1 LGRRF
6 VLILAAHEPDD
17 PQPFLCG
24 SLLGLDSLFLR
35 RSGGGVW
42 LHRCDGPVWVTP
54 GTIKPTALVLN
65 VLVSALVAFRFFP
78 AGHLDWRTFWPLAIA
93 SAPAAL
99 LGGYLTL
106 PPLFF
111 NRLLGT
117 LLVLAAPPL
126 FFRKDFAETATQPPG
141 PVAASLAGSGI
152 GLVSG
157 LTGVGGGVLITP
169 ILLYCR
175 WATGKRAAAISAVF
189 ILVNS
194 IAALTGHFSATHNL
208 PPGLP
213 LFALSALAGGA
224 IGSQMG
230 SVHLSNLAIYRIL
243 GAILLLAGLKLCFT

>member
-1 LGRRF
+1 MSST
-6 VLILAAHEPDD
+6 IL
-17 PQPFLCG
+17 
-24 SLLGLDSLFLR
+24 SLFCATLFLVSILYSCVGQAGA
-35 RSGGGVW
+35 SGYIAAMALFG
-42 LHRCDGPVWVTP
+42 LPP

-65 VLVSALVAFRFFP
+65 VLVSALVAFRFFR
-78 AGHLDWRTFWPLAIA
+78 AGHLDWRTFWPIAIA

-106 PPLFF
+106 SPLFF

-126 FFRKDFAETATQPPG
+126 FFRKDFAETATHPPG
-141 PVAASLAGSGI
+141 PIAASLAGSGI

-169 ILLYCR
+169 VLLYCS

-189 ILVNS
+189 ILLNS

-224 IGSQMG
+224 IGSHMG
-230 SVHLSNLAIYRIL
+230 SVHLSNVAIYRIL
-243 GAILLLAGLKLCFT
+243 GAILLLAGQKLCLT